1 MTASAHEH
9 RAILAPGLPRSEIS
23 HVIFDF
29 DGTLSWLRSGWP
41 DVMTGLFLEL
51 LPESVAQGNGF
62 RAELR
67 REILSLNGKPSIH
80 QMHRFHERAQAIN
93 HTVPDPESLLDLYL
107 RRLDETLLARTGR
120 LAAGEARPS
129 EFIIAGALELL
140 PWLRNRDL
148 RLIILSGTAE
158 PDVKREARLLGLE
171 EYFGEH
177 IYGSTPGRHFSKK
190 DVIDRILAEERI
202 EGRHLLA
209 FGDGPVEIEFT
220 KAVGGFAIGVASDE
234 KANGSGLLDAD
245 KREHLLRA
253 GADAII
259 PDYRDVRGLLEKLF
273 A

>member
-1 MTASAHEH
+1 
-9 RAILAPGLPRSEIS
+9 
-23 HVIFDF
+23 
-29 DGTLSWLRSGWP
+29 
-41 DVMTGLFLEL
+41 MTGLFFEL
-51 LPESVAQGNGF
+51 LPESVSRQPGF

-67 REILSLNGKPSIH
+67 REILALNGKPSIH
-80 QMHRFHERAQAIN
+80 QMHRFHQRAEAIG
-93 HTVPDPESLLDLYL
+93 HAVPDPESLLDLYL

-120 LAAGEARPS
+120 LISGTARRS
-129 EFIIAGALELL
+129 DFLIAGALELL
-140 PWLRNRDL
+140 PWLRDRDL

-158 PDVKREARLLGLE
+158 PDVKREARLLGLQE
-171 EYFGEH
+171 FFGEH

-220 KAVGGFAIGVASDE
+220 KAVGGVAIGVASDE
-234 KANGSGLLDAD
+234 SVNGSGLLDPD
-245 KREHLLRA
+245 KQEHLLRV

-259 PDYRDVRGLLEKLF
+259 PDYREARGLLEKLF